1 MATVAELLAQR
12 ADLASARNS
21 GALRTTFKSG
31 GTERTTEYKSD
42 AEMAAAIADLDR
54 RITNATA
61 RGASPRTVSFVTSKG
76 F

>member
-1 MATVAELLAQR
+1 MGIGTDELARLRDELIR
-12 ADLASARNS
+12 ARAR
-21 GALRTTFKSG
+21 GIRTL
-31 GTERTTEYKSD
+31 EYDGKRITYTSD